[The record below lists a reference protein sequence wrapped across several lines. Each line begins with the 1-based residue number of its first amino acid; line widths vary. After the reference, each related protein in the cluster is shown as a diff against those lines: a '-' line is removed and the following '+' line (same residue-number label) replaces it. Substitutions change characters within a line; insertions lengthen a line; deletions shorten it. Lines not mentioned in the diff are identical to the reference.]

1 MNTIPVL
8 KLSRTDW
15 VAQISCYLATCI
27 LLGLGWFIVDA
38 EQVYALSNNLR
49 SFAGVDLLFL
59 MTLSLLIGTPTALL
73 LGCIGLYRTSKRSGR
88 SGRWF
93 AIIGCIFSLIIIG
106 LVAWFIISLSI
117 SLNNLHLV
125 M

>member
-8 KLSRTDW
+8 KPSRTDW
-15 VAQISCYLATCI
+15 VAQISCYLASCI
-27 LLGLGWFIVDA
+27 LLGLGWFIVDP
-38 EQVYALSNNLR
+38 EQVYALSDNLR

-73 LGCIGLYRTSKRSGR
+73 LGGVGLYRTRKKSGR

-106 LVAWFIISLSI
+106 LIAWFIISLSI
-117 SLNNLHLV
+117 ALNHWHLE